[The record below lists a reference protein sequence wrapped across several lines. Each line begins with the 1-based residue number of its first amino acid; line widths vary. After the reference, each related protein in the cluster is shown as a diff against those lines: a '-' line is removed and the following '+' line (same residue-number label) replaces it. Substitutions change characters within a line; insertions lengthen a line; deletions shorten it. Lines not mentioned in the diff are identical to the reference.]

1 MAFNVGKFVKST
13 AKSAAN
19 RMLNDI
25 VTSATSKLPLN
36 TSLAAR
42 STIDSLFNVGASF
55 ESISAFATQRT
66 DSLIND
72 NAETF
77 FALAG
82 KDPARAAA
90 ADIERLRHGGLDQNT
105 NYFLEEVNP
114 STKIKRK
121 KREAVGAIQSTDTFV
136 RLP

>member
-1 MAFNVGKFVKST
+1 MAFNVGKFVKAAGKT
-13 AKSAAN
+13 AAN
-19 RMLNDI
+19 RMLNDV
-25 VTSATSKLPLN
+25 VTSATSKLPLS

-42 STIDSLFNVGASF
+42 STIDSLFNVGASY

-72 NAETF
+72 NAEMY

-90 ADIERLRHGGLDQNT
+90 ADIERLRHSGIDQNT
-105 NYFLEEVNP
+105 NYFIEEINP
-114 STKIKRK
+114 STKIRNK
-121 KREAVGAIQSTDTFV
+121 KREASGAIHTTQPFV
-136 RLP
+136 ELP